1 MGVAIQ
7 VPIKIGCSSMV
18 LWEHYLNAQVS
29 HNMPLDKAYLLWLRE
44 ALEFIQKHKFDF
56 LEVVIESPLNTTATD
71 ECIRLCNKYN
81 YPKTIHAAFI
91 ENNIL
96 CTDEFLRKGSV
107 DEILTTME
115 IAKQIRAEA

>member
-1 MGVAIQ
+1 MVVAIK
-7 VPIKIGCSSMV
+7 VPMRIGCSSMV
-18 LWEHYLNAQVS
+18 LWEHYLSAQVS
-29 HNMPLDKAYLLWLRE
+29 HNMTLDKAYLLWLRE
-44 ALEFIQKHKFDF
+44 ALEFTQKHKFDF

-81 YPKTIHAAFI
+81 FPKTIHAPFI